1 MSIVLLTDPLCA
13 QGVAAVVTG
22 SGSMMSEAIH
32 SAVDVMNQGLLA
44 IGLARGNQKPNLKN
58 PCATLRVWTDC

>member
-1 MSIVLLTDPLCA
+1 
-13 QGVAAVVTG
+13 
-22 SGSMMSEAIH
+22 MMSEAIH